1 MDGVLI
7 INKPAGFTSHD
18 VVAMVRRRFGLRR
31 VGHAGTLDPMA
42 EGVLV
47 LLVGRATRLA
57 EFLTGHT
64 KRYTAGLVLGLTT
77 DTQDLQGR
85 ILNDTSCADVT
96 LERLM
101 ETLQEFRGEILQT
114 PPMFSAV
121 KVDGQ
126 RLYRLAREGRTVER
140 RPRRVHI
147 HSLEVE
153 SWHAGEHARATLK
166 MEVSSGFY
174 VRALCAD
181 IGDRLGTGGAMEW
194 LVRTGSG
201 PFSIAMS
208 HPLVEV
214 EQWTSN
220 EFRQNLLPPE
230 AAVQGMPRVEITTV
244 EGRRFCSG
252 LPVAAGRGYTGI
264 VRVHSQTGELLGIGQ
279 ATRGQEGIRPLK
291 VLGGP

>member
-18 VVAMVRRRFGLRR
+18 VVALVRRRFGLRR
-31 VGHAGTLDPMA
+31 VGHTGTLDPMA

-85 ILNDTSCADVT
+85 ILNDTSCAEVT
-96 LERLM
+96 LDRLAAV
-101 ETLQEFRGEILQT
+101 LQEFRGEILQT
-114 PPMFSAV
+114 PPMYSAV

-126 RLYRLAREGRTVER
+126 RLNRLAREGRTVER
-140 RPRRVHI
+140 RQRRVHVY
-147 HSLEVE
+147 SLEVE

-174 VRALCAD
+174 VRTLCAD

-201 PFSIAMS
+201 PFTIEMA
-208 HPLVEV
+208 HRLLEV

-220 EFRQNLLPPE
+220 DFREHLLPPE

-279 ATRGQEGIRPLK
+279 ATRGQDGIRPLK
-291 VLGGP
+291 VLGAP

>member
-1 MDGVLI
+1 VDGVLI
-7 INKPAGFTSHD
+7 INKPGGFTSHD
-18 VVAMVRRRFGLRR
+18 VVALVRRRFGLRR
-31 VGHAGTLDPMA
+31 VGHTGTLDPMA

-64 KRYTAGLVLGLTT
+64 KRYRAGLVLGLTT
-77 DTQDLQGR
+77 DTQDLHGR
-85 ILNDTSCADVT
+85 ILNDTSCAGVT
-96 LERLM
+96 LDRLM
-101 ETLQEFRGEILQT
+101 EVVKEFQGEIQQT

-140 RPRRVHI
+140 RPRRVRLY
-147 HSLEVE
+147 SLRVE
-153 SWHAGEHARATLK
+153 SWSSGEHARATLE

-194 LVRTGSG
+194 LVRTASG
-201 PFSIAMS
+201 PFTLEMA
-208 HPLVEV
+208 HPLAEV

-220 EFRQNLLPPE
+220 EFREALLPPE

-252 LPVAAGRGYTGI
+252 LPVAAGKGYCGI

>member
-1 MDGVLI
+1 
-7 INKPAGFTSHD
+7 
-18 VVAMVRRRFGLRR
+18 MVRRRFGLRR